1 MWLSEGERQG
11 AVFEGAAGAAQ
22 CQWAGE
28 ATGGGV
34 VVKIVRTTPA
44 KEYIHEAQYVAE
56 VDVTLIEND
65 HTWAPY
71 FSIEDVRK
79 LEAVRRRGSQ
89 AREGL

>member
-1 MWLSEGERQG
+1 M
-11 AVFEGAAGAAQ
+11 
-22 CQWAGE
+22 
-28 ATGGGV
+28 
-34 VVKIVRTTPA
+34 VKIVRTTST

-71 FSIEDVRK
+71 FSIE
-79 LEAVRRRGSQ
+79 AVRRRGSQ